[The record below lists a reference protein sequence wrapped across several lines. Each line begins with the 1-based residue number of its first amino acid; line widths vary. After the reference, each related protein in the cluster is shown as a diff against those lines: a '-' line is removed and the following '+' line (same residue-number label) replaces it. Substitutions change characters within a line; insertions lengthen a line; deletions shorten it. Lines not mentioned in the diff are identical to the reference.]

1 MAAPDLLSAEDCM
14 FIKSFV
20 FSCTV
25 AAFLLTAVVCAQK
38 PSAVATVEVVSSAK
52 TAEVGQQVKLTV
64 VARDAAGKV
73 LNEQPS
79 TYFAGPPDIAAADEE
94 GNVKLFGA
102 GEVTAGAMVGGKPG
116 FVTLVVRPA
125 IIKTVEIN
133 SIPTPLAVGST
144 IQLEATSR

>member
-1 MAAPDLLSAEDCM
+1 M
-14 FIKSFV
+14 FIKSLLFT
-20 FSCTV
+20 FIV
-25 AAFLLTAVVCAQK
+25 AAFLFTAVVCAQK
-38 PSAVATVEVVSSAK
+38 PATVATVEVAASAK
-52 TAEVGQQVKLTV
+52 IAEVGQQVKLTV

-79 TYFAGPPDIAAADEE
+79 TYFAGPPDIAAVDEE

-102 GEVTAGAMVGGKPG
+102 GEVTAGALVGGKPG
-116 FVTLVVRPA
+116 FVTLVVKPA

-144 IQLEATSR
+144 VQLMATTRIFSGDPRSGVQ